1 MKRLSFIGVLLLTL
15 SMMACSAPSS
25 GPGAVQQPTGPRT
38 KAKEGETITLYHFG
52 DVSGPYAAITTPL
65 VAGFNDAVAY
75 VNKSGGVRGAQ
86 IKVEWSDTGGKL
98 ENATSVYSRFR
109 EQKPK
114 LLIMYGSPEG
124 EALKDR
130 ITEDKIPTLN
140 SGVSGKGLYP
150 AGYSFGTVALYSDQF
165 GLFLDWV
172 VANWDKVKPKKGQNL
187 DKPVVA
193 IITWDS
199 AYGKGAWTDEAK
211 AYAEKKGVKVVS
223 QQLFPLTGVTDVT
236 TQILSAKK
244 DGANVIYTNTLAQ
257 GPALI
262 AKDVISLGL
271 KEEFLL
277 GANTWAMDTSFL
289 GLAKEAAEGWYGM
302 QFNLW
307 YSDADNAGIKLV
319 TQAHT
324 DNKRTPAEKSLGYL
338 LTWSVVDAAKQI
350 YEKTIDRVGFDALS
364 GEEVFKTMTTM
375 GEIKTLDGVM
385 IMGPYDKDVRAGRKA
400 RMVQVQG
407 GTFKPVS
414 DWMSAPNLAPGA
426 K

>member
-1 MKRLSFIGVLLLTL
+1 
-15 SMMACSAPSS
+15 
-25 GPGAVQQPTGPRT
+25 
-38 KAKEGETITLYHFG
+38 
-52 DVSGPYAAITTPL
+52 
-65 VAGFNDAVAY
+65 
-75 VNKSGGVRGAQ
+75 
-86 IKVEWSDTGGKL
+86 
-98 ENATSVYSRFR
+98 
-109 EQKPK
+109 
-114 LLIMYGSPEG
+114 
-124 EALKDR
+124 
-130 ITEDKIPTLN
+130 
-140 SGVSGKGLYP
+140 
-150 AGYSFGTVALYSDQF
+150 
-165 GLFLDWV
+165 
-172 VANWDKVKPKKGQNL
+172 
-187 DKPVVA
+187 
-193 IITWDS
+193 
-199 AYGKGAWTDEAK
+199 
-211 AYAEKKGVKVVS
+211 
-223 QQLFPLTGVTDVT
+223 
-236 TQILSAKK
+236 
-244 DGANVIYTNTLAQ
+244 
-257 GPALI
+257 
-262 AKDVISLGL
+262 
-271 KEEFLL
+271 
-277 GANTWAMDTSFL
+277 MDTSFL